1 MTDQISRVLRVA
13 EVCARTGLCR
23 VTIHHLRKR
32 DDFPA
37 PIRLSPGAIGGLEH
51 EIDEWIAR
59 RAAERRVA

>member
-23 VTIHHLRKR
+23 

-37 PIRLSPGAIGGLEH
+37 PIQLSPGAIGWLEH